1 MYDSRNVLMMRIY
14 KHVLVPYALMTR
26 QPKVR
31 DVIMQQTTPTL
42 LVEVFPVQLA
52 AIPPLVAY
60 QLQVR
65 GGDLATMGGKLA
77 YRLQRIF
84 KGHWLW
90 TERRIVTDSPQPD
103 EALKPVIVDVWSE
116 QPAIFQG
123 LLAIQRDILWR
134 PTAQVLADFVARAL
148 FRDLQPEVN
157 QVLASLSH
165 DLGRVRIHRACD
177 VRGWVLRE
185 EPAISISVI
194 SRLLARQDLKTY
206 ARQVATPEHLI
217 GLVVADKL
225 SGSKGEIAGI
235 TGTVGEHR
243 ERLLAL
249 TQRDESRAIIQ
260 RAADHEPV
268 VHVRMG
274 RNAYD
279 FVASALGIVVNTATY
294 ARFGI
299 DAKQATNALRLS
311 PQDRLHMLVKIRRI
325 FTGRNVIGTAYRSNT
340 APTLFLNATDVNFSP
355 GLLLGGGHRVSG
367 EKTLQA
373 NLHRY
378 GFYKR
383 GDAFPEGTPVRIAV
397 LNAVPGALANQFLP
411 RLQQELQA
419 LKFAST
425 ISQIETVRGTSR
437 DALERTVNQ
446 LQMSTPHLQLA
457 LFPDGSDE
465 AGEDEGQW
473 GVYHHFKSLTVGMGI
488 PSQVVTQSTMSNQ
501 YALANIALGLL
512 SKIGNVPYVLAEPLP
527 YADILVG
534 IDIARRKKERLS
546 GSVNATAIA
555 RVYQGNGEF
564 LQYALYDAPLEGET
578 IPSYVLQALFPQS
591 VFAGKRVLVHRDGL
605 FRGEEKQALK
615 EWGKRLRAEFHLVE
629 LLKTGAPRLY
639 GVNTQTQ
646 GAQLPLKGSALRLN
660 DHEAFLVSS
669 LPPFANATPY
679 PLHIRTEAS
688 FGIEEA
694 IHSVLALT
702 LLHYGSLR
710 PPRLPITIHYSDEIA
725 YLALKGIKPKE
736 MEGTLP
742 FWL

>member
-1 MYDSRNVLMMRIY
+1 
-14 KHVLVPYALMTR
+14 
-26 QPKVR
+26 
-31 DVIMQQTTPTL
+31 MQQKNSTIL
-42 LVEVFPVQLA
+42 AEVFPVQTA
-52 AIPPLVAY
+52 SIPSLFAY

-84 KGHWLW
+84 KGHWFW

-103 EALKPVIVDVWSE
+103 EALKPVIASVWGE
-116 QPAIFQG
+116 QPTIFQG
-123 LLAIQRDILWR
+123 LLAINRDVSWR
-134 PTAQVLADFVARAL
+134 PTAQVMADFVARAL

-157 QVLASLSH
+157 QALASLSQN
-165 DLGRVRIHRACD
+165 LGRVRIHRTCE
-177 VRGWVLRE
+177 VRGWVLHE
-185 EPAISISVI
+185 HPAISISVI
-194 SRLLARQDLKTY
+194 SRLLASQDLKTY
-206 ARQVATPEHLI
+206 ARQVAPPEQLI

-225 SGSKGEIAGI
+225 SGSKGEIVGI
-235 TGTVGEHR
+235 TGNVGEHR

-249 TQRDESRAIIQ
+249 TQREESKAIIQ
-260 RAADHEPV
+260 RASDQEPV

-274 RNAYD
+274 RNEYD

-299 DAKQATNALRLS
+299 DAKQATSALRLS
-311 PQDRLHMLVKIRRI
+311 PQDRLSILVRIGRI
-325 FTGRNVIGTAYRSNT
+325 FTGRKVVGTPYRANNSS
-340 APTLFLNATDVNFSP
+340 TLFLGAPDVNFTP
-355 GLLLGGGHRVSG
+355 NLLLGGGIRVSG

-373 NLHRY
+373 NLRRY

-383 GDAFPEGTPVRIAV
+383 SDAFQMGTPVRIAV
-397 LNAVPGALANQFLP
+397 LNAIRSPLVDQFLP
-411 RLQQELQA
+411 HLQEELRA
-419 LKFAST
+419 LQFAST
-425 ISQIETVRGTSR
+425 ISQVESVRGTSR
-437 DALERTVNQ
+437 DELEKAVHR
-446 LQMSTPHLQLA
+446 LQTSAPHVQLA
-457 LFPDGSDE
+457 LFPDG
-465 AGEDEGQW
+465 GEDEGENESAW
-473 GVYHHFKSLTVGMGI
+473 GPYHHFKSLTIGMGI
-488 PSQVVTQSTMSNQ
+488 PSQVVTQSTMNNQ
-501 YALANIALGLL
+501 FALANIALGVL
-512 SKIGNVPYVLAEPLP
+512 SKIGNIPFVLAEPLP
-527 YADILVG
+527 YADIIVG

-555 RVYQGNGEF
+555 RVYQRNGEF
-564 LQYALYDAPLEGET
+564 LQYALFDAPLEGET
-578 IPSYVLQALFPQS
+578 IPSYVLQVLFPQS

-605 FRGEEKQALK
+605 FRGDEKQVLK
-615 EWGKRLRAEFHLVE
+615 DWGKRLQAEFHLVE

-639 GVNTQTQ
+639 GLNTQTQ

-669 LPPFANATPY
+669 LPPFANATPS
-679 PLHIRTEAS
+679 PLHIRTEAP
-688 FGIEEA
+688 FRIEEA

>member
-1 MYDSRNVLMMRIY
+1 
-14 KHVLVPYALMTR
+14 
-26 QPKVR
+26 
-31 DVIMQQTTPTL
+31 MQQTNTTI
-42 LVEVFPVQLA
+42 LVEVFPVQPA

-60 QLQVR
+60 QLQTR
-65 GGDLATMGGKLA
+65 SGDLATIGGKLA
-77 YRLQRIF
+77 YRLERIF

-103 EALKPVIVDVWSE
+103 EALKPVIADVWSE
-116 QPAIFQG
+116 QPTIFQG
-123 LLAIQRDILWR
+123 LLAIQRDISWR
-134 PTAQVLADFVARAL
+134 PTPQVIADFVARAL

-157 QVLASLSH
+157 QALSSFSQ
-165 DLGRVRIHRACD
+165 DLGRIRIHRTCD

-185 EPAISISVI
+185 FPAISISVI

-206 ARQVATPEHLI
+206 ARQIATPEHLI
-217 GLVVADKL
+217 GLVVTDKL
-225 SGSKGEIAGI
+225 SGSKGEIVGI
-235 TGTVGEHR
+235 TGNVGEHR

-249 TQRDESRAIIQ
+249 TQREESRAIIQ

-274 RNAYD
+274 RHGYD

-294 ARFGI
+294 AKFGI

-311 PQDRLHMLVKIRRI
+311 PQDRLSILVRIGRI
-325 FTGRNVIGTAYRSNT
+325 FTGRKVVGTPYRANT
-340 APTLFLNATDVNFSP
+340 SPALFLGATDVNFSP
-355 GLLLGGGHRVSG
+355 SLLLGGGNRVSG

-373 NLHRY
+373 NLRRY

-383 GDAFPEGTPVRIAV
+383 SDAFPKGTPVRIAV
-397 LNAVPGALANQFLP
+397 LNAVPGSLADRFLP
-411 RLQQELQA
+411 RLQEELRA
-419 LKFAST
+419 LQFAST
-425 ISQIETVRGTSR
+425 ISQMESVTGTSR
-437 DALERTVNQ
+437 NELENVINRMQT
-446 LQMSTPHLQLA
+446 STPHVQLA
-457 LFPDGSDE
+457 LFPDG
-465 AGEDEGQW
+465 GVDEGENESAW
-473 GVYHHFKSLTVGMGI
+473 ESYHHFKSLTIGMGM
-488 PSQVVTQSTMSNQ
+488 PSQVVTQSTMNNQ
-501 YALANIALGLL
+501 FALANIALGVL
-512 SKIGNVPYVLAEPLP
+512 SKIGNVPFVLAEPLP
-527 YADILVG
+527 YADIIVG

-564 LQYALYDAPLEGET
+564 LQYALFDAPLEGET
-578 IPSYVLQALFPQS
+578 IPSYMLQALFPQS

-615 EWGKRLRAEFHLVE
+615 EWGKRLQTEFHLVE

-639 GVNTQTQ
+639 GLNTQTQ
-646 GAQLPLKGSALRLN
+646 GAQFPLKGSALRLN

-669 LPPFANATPY
+669 LPPFANATPS
-679 PLHIRTEAS
+679 PLHIRTEAP
-688 FGIEEA
+688 FQIEEA

-736 MEGTLP
+736 REGTLP